1 MHMVNVDRNKAI
13 RIYVTFYMFDI
24 LDYIFSLIFNF
35 LHFFFGIR
43 MGFHHAIHQIGHII

>member
-35 LHFFFGIR
+35 LHFFLESGWVSI
-43 MGFHHAIHQIGHII
+43 MQYTKSAT